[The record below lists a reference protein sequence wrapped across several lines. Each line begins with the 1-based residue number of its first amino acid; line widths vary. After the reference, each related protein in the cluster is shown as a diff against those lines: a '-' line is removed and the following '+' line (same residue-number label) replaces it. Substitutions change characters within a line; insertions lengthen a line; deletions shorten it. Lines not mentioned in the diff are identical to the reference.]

1 MIVSTT
7 CRSWACR
14 IPRPVHVHY
23 NPYTE
28 TVEVIE
34 NKEQVTDIIAELK
47 SQMDNLKDVVKNMS

>member
-1 MIVSTT
+1 M
-7 CRSWACR
+7 
-14 IPRPVHVHY
+14 HY

-47 SQMDNLKDVVKNMS
+47 SQMDNLKDVVKNMSWIELDWMDVIGMEF